1 MQSFYVLYA
10 DNTFVKV
17 MPDEEFVTKAECY
30 KTHAQITND
39 FGTIKKAL
47 VGEDLRGGL
56 VKDVADTKKDVAEIK
71 TAMKTDRNISD
82 KYGHNGGLGRKE
94 RAMLYVALITS
105 LSGTSGIIVV
115 EIIRNFH

>member
-1 MQSFYVLYA
+1 
-10 DNTFVKV
+10 

-30 KTHAQITND
+30 KTHAQITSD

-47 VGEDLRGGL
+47 VGDDLRGGL
-56 VKDVADTKKDVAEIK
+56 VKDVADTKKDIAEIK
-71 TAMKTDRNISD
+71 TTLKDNGDNGSN
-82 KYGHNGGLGRKE
+82 NGGLGRKE
-94 RAMLYVALITS
+94 KAMLYVALITS